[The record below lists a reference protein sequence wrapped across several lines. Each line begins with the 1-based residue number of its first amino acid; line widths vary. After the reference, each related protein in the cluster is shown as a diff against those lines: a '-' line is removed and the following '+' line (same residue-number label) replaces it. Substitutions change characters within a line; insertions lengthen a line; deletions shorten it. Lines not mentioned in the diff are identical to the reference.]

1 MSCCGI
7 RGEETGDVVGSAAL
21 WARALPDGCHELTLS
36 VPGIH
41 CAACISTIEK
51 GLREIPQLREAR
63 VNFTLRQVRV
73 RWCDDGFDPD
83 VVLHKLADLG
93 YEARPFDPEAAGFA
107 RDDAE
112 GRELLRALAVAGFAA
127 GNIMMLSISVWSGAE
142 GATRDFFHWISAAIA
157 IPAVAYAGRPFF
169 RSAFAA
175 LSQARMNM
183 DVPISLAVITAV
195 FMSLYQTATHQ
206 QHAYFD
212 AAVSLLF
219 FLLIGRYLDHRMRA
233 RARSAVTQL
242 MALHAEGATVLKPD
256 GSRAFLPISELQPG
270 MLVQVAP
277 GERIPVDGMVEEGE
291 SDVDMALIT
300 GETTPERVAPGADVF
315 AGARNITGPLLVRL
329 KAAGEDT
336 FLAEMIRLM
345 AAAEKSRSAYV
356 RLADRLAGYYAPA
369 VHILAG
375 VTLAGWLFA
384 TGFNWP
390 VSLLHAI
397 SVLIITCPCALGL
410 AVPAV
415 QVVAAGV
422 LFRSGVMVKDGSA
435 LEKLAE
441 VDTVIFDKT
450 GTLTLGQL
458 RLREGAVSAEALA
471 VAAGLAQ
478 GSAHPL
484 SRAIVEAAQQR
495 GITPA
500 IVRAVE
506 EVPGHGLK
514 GVWQE
519 RNVQLGALDW
529 CGVREEEL
537 AAPDVPH
544 LALVVE
550 GSRPVL
556 FSFSD
561 TLRPDARE
569 TIALLKQQGLRVE
582 MLSGDREGPVRA
594 TAREAGIEHY
604 QARCTPQQKLA
615 YVEELARSGAKV
627 LMVGDGI
634 NDAPA
639 LAAGHVSMAPST
651 ASDIGRTAAQLVF
664 LSESLQPVWL
674 SHQVAMR
681 ARRLMLQN
689 FALALIYNVVAVPVA
704 MLGFATPLF
713 AAIAMS
719 GSSIVV
725 VGNALRLN
733 FVERR
738 LLKRFGRASTPRK
751 AAAAPATMHE
761 REAA

>member
-1 MSCCGI
+1 MSCCGM
-7 RGEETGDVVGSAAL
+7 RGEETGGTVGSAAM
-21 WARALPDGCHELTLS
+21 WARRKDDGSHELTLS

-51 GLREIPQLREAR
+51 GLKEIPQLEEGR

-73 RWCDDGFDPD
+73 CWRDPDFDPD
-83 VVLHKLADLG
+83 VVVEKLAALG

-112 GRELLRALAVAGFAA
+112 ARELLRALAVAGFAA
-127 GNIMMLSISVWSGAE
+127 ANIMMFSVSVWAGAE

-157 IPAVAYAGRPFF
+157 VPAVFYAGRPFF
-169 RSAFAA
+169 RSAWAA
-175 LSQARMNM
+175 LGQARMNM
-183 DVPISLAVITAV
+183 DVPISLAVLTAL
-195 FMSLYQTATHQ
+195 FMSLYETANSQ
-206 QHAYFD
+206 EHAYFD
-212 AAVSLLF
+212 AATSLLF

-242 MALHAEGATVLKPD
+242 MALSAEGATVIGED
-256 GSRAFLPISELQPG
+256 GRRRFLPISELKPG
-270 MLVQVAP
+270 MLVHVAP
-277 GERIPVDGMVEEGE
+277 GEHIPVDGYVEKGA
-291 SDVDMALIT
+291 SDVDMSVIT
-300 GETTPERVAPGADVF
+300 GESNPERVAEGAKVY
-315 AGARNITGPLLVRL
+315 AGAVNLTGPLTIRL
-329 KAAGEDT
+329 LAAGDDT

-369 VHILAG
+369 VHIAAG
-375 VTLAGWLFA
+375 LTLGGWLYV

-422 LFRSGVMVKDGSA
+422 LFRAGTMVKNGGA
-435 LEKLAE
+435 LERLAE

-450 GTLTLGQL
+450 GTLTLGKL
-458 RLREGAVSAEALA
+458 KLLDTGPVSTEALA
-471 VAAGLAQ
+471 IAAGLAQ

-484 SRAIVEAAQQR
+484 SKAIVEAVNER
-495 GITPA
+495 GISPA
-500 IVRAVE
+500 FVSDIEEQPGRGLQGSWQGRRVR
-506 EVPGHGLK
+506 
-514 GVWQE
+514 
-519 RNVQLGALDW
+519 LGSPDF
-529 CGVREEEL
+529 CGVEQAEESDM
-537 AAPDVPH
+537 PQ
-544 LALVVE
+544 LALAIEGRKPVVFTFTD
-550 GSRPVL
+550 S
-556 FSFSD
+556 
-561 TLRPDARE
+561 LRPHARE
-569 TIALLKQQGLRVE
+569 TIAKLKEMGLKVE
-582 MLSGDREGPVRA
+582 MLSGDGEGPVRA
-594 TAREAGIEHY
+594 IAREAGIEHY
-604 QARCTPQQKLA
+604 KARCAPQEKLA
-615 YVEELARSGAKV
+615 YVEGLTKAGAKV

-664 LSESLQPVWL
+664 LSESLHPVWYAC
-674 SHQVAMR
+674 QVAKR

-689 FALALIYNVVAVPVA
+689 FTLALIYNAVAVPVA
-704 MLGFATPLF
+704 MLGHATPLF

-719 GSSIVV
+719 TSSIVV

-733 FVERR
+733 LVEHR
-738 LLKRFGRASTPRK
+738 LRKSFALVTETALQEPEQRKK
-751 AAAAPATMHE
+751 AA
-761 REAA
+761 